1 MNWRRGGINATSV
14 QNRGVISV
22 ISQTVSFMG
31 RLLKVSN
38 SNFEVKVSDFKSCY
52 KLCHCYDS
60 FQAQF

>member
-38 SNFEVKVSDFKSCY
+38 SNFEVKVSYFKSCY
-52 KLCHCYDS
+52 KLFHCYDS
-60 FQAQF
+60 FQA

>member
-22 ISQTVSFMG
+22 ISRTVSFMG

-38 SNFEVKVSDFKSCY
+38 SNFEVKVSDLKSCY
-52 KLCHCYDS
+52 KLFHCYDS
-60 FQAQF
+60 FQTQF